1 MLRRS
6 RGISPLKPLLSK
18 LEILHPPDVSS
29 GGCIYLG
36 WDGSTRA
43 HGFRPPNMSDALWRF
58 TPLLGLDGV
67 CTYGSPEL
75 IIQTRR
81 LCCLG
86 EMLREKVHSTLNP
99 VHLFPEGVILLTVL
113 VVSLATLADNT
124 STSIYLRSLSLHRRH
139 SCRTSR

>member
-43 HGFRPPNMSDALWRF
+43 HGFRPPNMSDALWGF

-81 LCCLG
+81 ICCLG
-86 EMLREKVHSTLNP
+86 EMLREKSTFHTQP
-99 VHLFPEGVILLTVL
+99 GSFVPRGCHFVDSISGVIG
-113 VVSLATLADNT
+113 D
-124 STSIYLRSLSLHRRH
+124 LS
-139 SCRTSR
+139 